1 MVLSPGGGMY
11 RDKTISVVIPCYNEE
26 DGVKFVI
33 ESLPPVID
41 EVVVVDNNCTD
52 RTAEVA
58 RSLGAKVV
66 EEKTPGYGA
75 AYKTGLAA
83 ATQDI
88 VVTMDGDGTYPR
100 DEIPDLV
107 DYMLDNGL
115 DFVSAARFPL
125 SDRNAMGF
133 TNQLGN
139 FILTLGTQI
148 LFFKAVKDSQ
158 SGMWVFKRECLEHLR
173 LTSDGM
179 PFSEEIKIEAIRS
192 KHVKFAERHISYAP
206 RIGEI
211 KLNKWR
217 DGFTN
222 LLFLLKL
229 RFRS

>member
-1 MVLSPGGGMY
+1 MY
-11 RDKTISVVIPCYNEE
+11 RDRTISVVIPCYNEE
-26 DGVKFVI
+26 EGIRYVL
-33 ESLPPVID
+33 ESLPQTVD

-52 RTAEVA
+52 STAEVA
-58 RSLGAKVV
+58 RSLGARVV
-66 EEKTPGYGA
+66 EEKKPGYGA

-83 ATQDI
+83 ATKDI
-88 VVTMDGDGTYPR
+88 IVTMDGDATYPP
-100 DEIPDLV
+100 EAIPELV
-107 DYMLDNGL
+107 DHLVDKDL
-115 DFVSAARFPL
+115 DFISAARFPL
-125 SDRNAMGF
+125 SDRKAMGF

-158 SGMWVFKRECLEHLR
+158 SGMWVFKRECLKHLR

-192 KHVKFAERHISYAP
+192 KHVKFAERHIRYGD
-206 RIGEI
+206 RIGDI
-211 KLNKWR
+211 KLQKWR

-229 RFRS
+229 RFRF